1 MKDIANEHMKPNL
14 KYVDLAQDLTNKT
27 AKNVKHLAIDCP
39 FHQRIDGLIKVRKY
53 LFSSKDSILTFFD
66 L

>member
-1 MKDIANEHMKPNL
+1 MRDIANEHMKPNL

-39 FHQRIDGLIKVRKY
+39 FH
-53 LFSSKDSILTFFD
+53 
-66 L
+66 